1 VPPRWLGRVVEEV
14 RRCGR
19 TRAVDYI
26 KIVLRQRC
34 VVISFH
40 EREETQDDDDA

>member
-1 VPPRWLGRVVEEV
+1 MVSRVTGELMYVFEPEFAGVPL
-14 RRCGR
+14 
-19 TRAVDYI
+19 YI